1 MKFHE
6 ITLPVHEPARWTSWF
21 ETTLRRLGAART
33 GDTGDT
39 VQLGW
44 TSLRFAPGASDAG
57 ERGHHLAFAIPTGTI
72 GDAASSIV
80 TTTGRPLLELDDD
93 GTTVIE
99 RGGNWASRSVYFTGP
114 ENSVLELIE
123 HADRPALP
131 FPQDAQ
137 DAQDAPT
144 LLGVAEIG
152 RGVADVA
159 AAGDDLAGRHDGRLP
174 HGFGDPARRVIA
186 AYGDIDGAVVLAR
199 DDRPWYPTCDV
210 LPATAEASFR
220 GVGRGTSQGIR

>member
-6 ITLPVHEPARWTSWF
+6 ITLPVHDPARWASWF
-21 ETTLRRLGAART
+21 ETTFGTTR
-33 GDTGDT
+33 TGDT

-44 TSLRFAPGASDAG
+44 TALHFAAGASDAD

-72 GDAASSIV
+72 EDAARSTV
-80 TTTGRPLLELDDD
+80 TATGHPLLDDD

-99 RGGNWASRSVYFTGP
+99 RGGNWASRSTYFAGP

-123 HADRPALP
+123 HADRPV
-131 FPQDAQ
+131 
-137 DAQDAPT
+137 AQDAPT

-152 RGVADVA
+152 RGVTDVA
-159 AAGDDLAGRHDGRLP
+159 ASGDELAGCYGERLP

-210 LPATAEASFR
+210 LPATAEASFE
-220 GVGRGTSQGIR
+220 GD

>member
-39 VQLGW
+39 GDTVQLGW
-44 TSLRFAPGASDAG
+44 TALRFAAGASDPA

-80 TTTGRPLLELDDD
+80 ADTGRPLLELDDD
-93 GTTVIE
+93 GTTVVE
-99 RGGNWASRSVYFTGP
+99 RGGNWASHSVYFAGP
-114 ENSVLELIE
+114 ENSVFELIE
-123 HADRPALP
+123 HADRPVPPAP
-131 FPQDAQ
+131 Q

-152 RGVADVA
+152 RGVTDVA

-199 DDRPWYPTCDV
+199 DDRPWYPTSDV

-220 GVGRGTSQGIR
+220 GSSPGN